1 MKYAIKNLE
10 LVSETEVVVPLTNR
24 EVFFTFSVY
33 ESIVYRNGILKDP
46 EDHLD
51 RFLES
56 ARILRLTHSFE
67 KEAILASLHILIQ
80 KNEIPDGTLKLQL
93 IGGQNPLLFAFSA
106 SLPLYPEK
114 YYTDGVKVVSYSGE
128 RIMPRVKSNC
138 LLLNY
143 LASRY
148 ASENGALDALLVNR
162 DGNALEGSRCNL
174 FAVKEK
180 VLYTAGDNV
189 LFGVTRGRIIDRA
202 KKTGYSV
209 SYTELSL
216 DDLKSA
222 LYDEVFITS
231 TSMGA
236 VPVRMIDDI
245 IIGRSFSVTAFFNK
259 NGGL

>member
-10 LVSETEVVVPLTNR
+10 LVLENEVMVPLTNR

-33 ESIVYRNGILKDP
+33 ESLIYRKGVLKDP
-46 EDHLD
+46 EAHLD

-56 ARILRLTHSFE
+56 ARILRLSHPFH
-67 KEAILASLHILIQ
+67 KEDILSSITLLVE
-80 KNEIPDGTLKLQL
+80 KNEVPEGTIKLQL
-93 IGGQNPLLFAFSA
+93 IGGQNPLLFAFTVP
-106 SLPLYPEK
+106 LPVYPAK

-143 LASRY
+143 LAFRY
-148 ASENGALDALLVNR
+148 ASENDALDALLINR

-180 VLYTAGDNV
+180 TLYTAGDNV
-189 LFGVTRGRIIDRA
+189 LFGVTRGRVIDRA
-202 KKTGYSV
+202 KEAGYAV
-209 SYTELSL
+209 VYKELSL

-222 LYDEVFITS
+222 LYDEVFMTS

-236 VPVRMIDDI
+236 IPIRMIDDI
-245 IIGRSFSVTAFFNK
+245 IIGRNFSAAAFFNK

>member
-1 MKYAIKNLE
+1 MKYALKNLE
-10 LVSETEVVVPLTNR
+10 LVSESEVTVPLTNR

-33 ESIVYRNGILKDP
+33 ESFVYRDGVLKDP
-46 EDHLD
+46 EAHLE

-56 ARILRLTHSFE
+56 ARLLRLVHPFE
-67 KEAILASLHILIQ
+67 KEKLLAGLRVLIK
-80 KNEIPDGTLKLQL
+80 KNEAPEGTVKLQL
-93 IGGQNPLLFAFSA
+93 IGGQNPLLFAFTA
-106 SLPLYPEK
+106 PLPQYPAK

-148 ASENGALDALLVNR
+148 AAENDAIDALLINR

-174 FAVKEK
+174 FAVKDK
-180 VLYTAGDNV
+180 TLYTAGDSV
-189 LFGVTRGRIIDRA
+189 LFGVTRGRVIDRA
-202 KKTGYSV
+202 KNTGYAV
-209 SYTELSL
+209 SYVDLSL
-216 DDLKSA
+216 NDLKSA

-245 IIGRSFSVTAFFNK
+245 IIGRNFPVTTFFNQ